1 MKPHTQT
8 ARKDTD
14 SAPKKGM
21 WLFVF
26 FLLLIAGLGIAVS
39 RFYAAKT
46 EDPSASHHV
55 SSVPEQDSCYIFQ
68 EESTGLYGLSDADG
82 RIIAAAEWK
91 NLSFIGDHGVA
102 AVKQIGT
109 ESVMGVLD
117 REGNVI
123 VPLVYQDLSYV
134 NNQILVGKLLHE
146 DLYFLYDRSFQDL
159 TNCTWNAYLLKDN
172 GLTLQRGTDSFFY
185 QQIKDGIAL
194 RSFDLQRTIQRKVV
208 TMHCEHR
215 VTAQR
220 YPVEVWQMLGDDLS
234 EFLKAYQRNDET
246 AAAAFLS
253 SDAVTQ
259 LHPLIPKNKAE
270 KWLVDWNSSIGISS
284 QMIQDN
290 TVFCT
295 ITVKRDTESAVL
307 RVAFSTESTAGTLQ
321 ITGLEILQE
330 KAEKTEE
337 SSALETTADF
347 VINDGGRDIS
357 ANPFGSVQEE

>member
-1 MKPHTQT
+1 MKSHTQT
-8 ARKDTD
+8 ARKEEEPL
-14 SAPKKGM
+14 SKRGK

-26 FLLLIAGLGIAVS
+26 FLVLIVGLAVAVS
-39 RFYAAKT
+39 RFYTVKT
-46 EDPSASHHV
+46 DDLSGS
-55 SSVPEQDSCYIFQ
+55 SSVFSAPEQDSCRIFQ
-68 EESTGLYGLSDADG
+68 EETTGLYGLSDADG

-91 NLSFIGDHGVA
+91 SLSFIGDNGIA
-102 AVKQIGT
+102 AVKQIGA

-123 VPLVYQDLSYV
+123 VPFVYQDLSYV

-159 TNCTWNAYLLKDN
+159 TNCTWNAYLLKDD

-185 QQIKDGIAL
+185 QQTNGGIAL

-220 YPVEVWQMLGDDLS
+220 FPVEVWQMLGDQLS

-284 QMIQDN
+284 QMTQDT

-295 ITVKRDTESAVL
+295 VTVKRDTESAVL
-307 RVAFSTESTAGTLQ
+307 RVAFSAGSAAGTLQ
-321 ITGLEILQE
+321 ITSLELLQE

-337 SSALETTADF
+337 SSALESTADF
-347 VINDGGRDIS
+347 VIND
-357 ANPFGSVQEE
+357 